1 MIAMTKPPQKF
12 FERYL
17 DVSQSELDDLY
28 SFCEAREK
36 DMLDGKF
43 PGISAEEAQSY
54 YEKGGMTTRTLGKY
68 NVFQLHH
75 PVIRKLF
82 SAVSSMTKEACE
94 YYDKNF
100 EEQAYYIQGWI
111 NIEPADHGDEEHYAE
126 TMIEPNLH
134 EHCGGLGIPD
144 LHGYFSVFAEPSVT
158 HYRIDKT
165 EPFENINKNFRAVLS
180 ETGHPHTRGWWGN
193 KDKRRITIAYDTRSI
208 NDIGSQDAGLEQHW
222 IPLV

>member
-17 DVSQSELDDLY
+17 DITQDDLDSLY
-28 SFCEAREK
+28 DFCVAREK

-43 PGISAEEAQSY
+43 PGIASEEAKSY

-75 PVIRKLF
+75 PVIRKLLG
-82 SAVSSMTKEACE
+82 AVRDMTKEACE
-94 YYDKNF
+94 YYGTDF
-100 EEQAYYIQGWI
+100 ESESYYIQGWI
-111 NIEPADHGDEEHYAE
+111 NIEPADHGDEEFYAQ

-158 HYRIDKT
+158 HYRIDKVT
-165 EPFENINKNFRAVLS
+165 PFENINKNFRAVLS

-193 KDKRRITIAYDTRSI
+193 HDKRRITIAYDTRSI
-208 NDIGSQDAGLEQHW
+208 RDISDGDAGLEQHW